1 MKHRKLRALCC
12 ALALLLSL
20 CPPAYAARFP
30 DVAGDWSEPAV
41 EAMTDR
47 GILSGYRDGT
57 FRPGDWVTRAE
68 AAKMVSLA
76 IDTLPYILPSDGAG
90 DFDDLAGHWA
100 RNNIRQLVVEHV
112 IEPGEY
118 GASFAP
124 NARATR
130 LEMIRMLMRMLGFT
144 PQGDAVGSR
153 FTDLAD
159 LGASDRYFCE
169 KAVQIGLINGYS
181 DGLFRPQYPL
191 SRGEAAAMLQRALP
205 RASVALAGLR
215 AYEEDNTIPRAEQFI
230 PVVAGSTVTG
240 DGEYQGS
247 PMHLYR
253 YDLDTADQQ
262 ALQRG
267 VSQYLQ
273 VLTAQRYSLVE
284 AEATP
289 AQEAYL
295 LCDLRGSR
303 AISLA
308 VRQKDPDTKKPS
320 LTVGLFENRVATS
333 AYASYIDALGV
344 STICKRWNLAPAQ
357 FMDQAAPT
365 GEMCPTEIYD
375 ESLLP
380 GGMAQHFIDDLLAAG
395 YQRGAPIEKDG
406 NQIEVFR
413 LSGKNL
419 YLTRQGG
426 QLAIQLAVTAK

>member
-1 MKHRKLRALCC
+1 MKQNKF
-12 ALALLLSL
+12 LALFCAAALVLGL
-20 CPPAYAARFP
+20 ALPVYAAFP

-41 EAMTDR
+41 EAMTQR

-76 IDTLPYILPSDGAG
+76 VDTLPYTLPSDGTG
-90 DFDDLAGHWA
+90 DFNDLAGHWA
-100 RNNIRQLVVEHV
+100 RNNIRQLVVENI
-112 IEPGEY
+112 IEPSEY
-118 GASFAP
+118 GASFGP
-124 NARATR
+124 NTRATR
-130 LEMIRMLMRMLGFT
+130 LEMIRMLMRMLGFS
-144 PQGDAVGSR
+144 PADKAVGSS
-153 FTDLAD
+153 FTDLSS
-159 LGASDRYFCE
+159 LGASDRYYCE

-181 DGLFRPQYPL
+181 DGLFRPNFPL

-205 RASVALAGLR
+205 RQSVALAGLR

-230 PVVAGSTVTG
+230 PVVAGSTATG
-240 DGEYQGS
+240 EGEYQGS

-253 YDLDTADQQ
+253 YDLDSGDKT
-262 ALQRG
+262 ALQQG
-267 VSQYLQ
+267 IDQYLQ
-273 VLTAQRYSLVE
+273 VLAAQRYSLVE

-320 LTVGLFENRVATS
+320 LTIGIFENRQATS
-333 AYASYIDALGV
+333 LYTSYIDALGV
-344 STICKRWNLAPAQ
+344 STICKRWNLAPAR
-357 FMDQAAPT
+357 FSQAADPA
-365 GEMCPTEIYD
+365 GGQSPTEVYD

-395 YQRGAPIEKDG
+395 YQKANPIEKDG
-406 NQIEVFR
+406 VTTQVFR
-413 LSGKNL
+413 LRGATV
-419 YLTRQGG
+419 YLASHGG
-426 QLAIQLAVTAK
+426 QLTIQLAAN

>member
-1 MKHRKLRALCC
+1 MKHRKLPALCC

-20 CPPAYAARFP
+20 CLPAYAAGFP

-41 EAMTDR
+41 EAMTAR
-47 GILSGYRDGT
+47 GILSGYQDGT
-57 FRPGDWVTRAE
+57 FRPGDWVTRGE
-68 AAKMVSLA
+68 AARMVSLA
-76 IDTLPYILPSDGAG
+76 IDTLPYTLPNDGAG

-100 RNNIRQLVVEHV
+100 RNSIRQLVVEHV
-112 IEPGEY
+112 IEPSEY
-118 GASFAP
+118 GPSFGP
-124 NARATR
+124 NAQATR

-144 PQGDAVGSR
+144 QDAAAVGSG
-153 FTDLAD
+153 FTDLSG
-159 LGASDRYFCE
+159 LSASDRYFCE

-181 DGLFRPQYPL
+181 DGLFRPNYPL

-205 RASVALAGLR
+205 QAVMTLAGLR

-230 PVVAGSTVTG
+230 PVAAGSAVTG

-253 YDLDTADQQ
+253 YDLDPAEKQ
-262 ALQRG
+262 ALQSG
-267 VSQYLQ
+267 VRQYLQ

-284 AEATP
+284 VEATP

-333 AYASYIDALGV
+333 AYASYIDALGI

-357 FMDQAAPT
+357 FLERAAPT

-395 YQRGAPIEKDG
+395 YQRGTPIEKDG
-406 NQIEVFR
+406 THAEVFR

-419 YLTRQGG
+419 YLSSQDG
-426 QLAIQLAVTAK
+426 QLIIQLVAAEK